1 MRLPLWARVLFRV
14 RACAR
19 RPRATRHP
27 PRERPPPSPRRPAA
41 LLTLWR
47 MPLSNLRGMVMM
59 CKHVIPSMKERQ
71 SGAIVNI
78 SSNAVTS
85 TCKHRS

>member
-1 MRLPLWARVLFRV
+1 M
-14 RACAR
+14 
-19 RPRATRHP
+19 
-27 PRERPPPSPRRPAA
+27 
-41 LLTLWR
+41 TLWR
-47 MPLSNLRGMVMM
+47 MPLSNLRGMVMT
-59 CKHVIPSMKERQ
+59 CKHVIPTMKERQ